1 MASIHKEFIVR
12 AAPSAVWD
20 ALRDFPN
27 VHRRL
32 AAGFVTDSRPEE
44 DGAVRHIT
52 FANGMQVR
60 ERLVALDEARRRV
73 VYTAQGGRASHHNA
87 SAQVLDAGDG
97 TTRFV
102 WITDLLPDA
111 MAPAIE
117 QMMDAGAKAMAACL
131 EAAAQRA

>member
-1 MASIHKEFIVR
+1 MACIQKEFIVR
-12 AAPSAVWD
+12 AASAAVWD
-20 ALRDFPN
+20 ALRDFGN

-32 AAGFVTDSRPEE
+32 AAGFVTDSRSEE
-44 DGAVRHIT
+44 EGAVRHIT

-60 ERLVALDEARRRV
+60 ERLVGIDEARRRV

-87 SAQVLDAGDG
+87 SAQVFDAGDG

-117 QMMDAGAKAMAACL
+117 QMMDAGVKAMTACL
-131 EAAAQRA
+131 ESTSQRA